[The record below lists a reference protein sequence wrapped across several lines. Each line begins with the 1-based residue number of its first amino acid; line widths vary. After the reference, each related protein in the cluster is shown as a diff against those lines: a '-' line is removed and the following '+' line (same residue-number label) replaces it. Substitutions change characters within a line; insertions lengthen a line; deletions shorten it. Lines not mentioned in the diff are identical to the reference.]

1 MRKISASLF
10 LIALAVAYFV
20 FGFTGKND
28 DDAKEIKW
36 HGFVEALKKGK
47 AENKMIVVDFYTDW
61 CSWCKVM
68 DKKTY
73 GHDDVIKFASKKLVM
88 SKVNA
93 ESHEKTIYKDKEYS
107 YRQLTAGFGI
117 TGFPAT
123 IFLSPEGEFITNVSG
138 YITVDKFLPMLEF
151 LEGKHYE
158 TMKYDEF
165 LAKKKAN

>member
-1 MRKISASLF
+1 MSLF
-10 LIALAVAYFV
+10 LVTFAVAYLA
-20 FGFTGKND
+20 FGFATKND

-36 HGFVEALKKGK
+36 HGFAEALKKGK

-73 GHDDVIKFASKKLVM
+73 GNSEVIEFATRKLVM

-93 ESHEKTIYKDKEYS
+93 ESNEKTTYKGKEYT

-117 TGFPAT
+117 TGYPAT
-123 IFLSPEGEFITNVSG
+123 IFLSPEGEYITDISG
-138 YITVDKFLPMLEF
+138 YITADKFLPMLEF

-158 TMKYDEF
+158 TMKYEEF
-165 LAKKKAN
+165 VAKKKAR